1 MRQDGLVLR
10 PVVPSFCGCSAWKFN
25 HNLAKSL
32 GLTLELR
39 VFAAPDQI
47 FATMGQQ
54 RSWHMLRILLVALS
68 IVYGDLSNEVG
79 LGHVDSEKSFLNAGL
94 FAHHAHGVFQTFE
107 GEGEH
112 AVAHE
117 LLNDSNALA
126 VLPYALGLGVD
137 PSIFGEGVCQ
147 AL

>member
-1 MRQDGLVLR
+1 LNYGGGCRILAVKPIDQNNVPFGIGQAMRQDGLVLR

-32 GLTLELR
+32 GLTLQLR
-39 VFAAPDQI
+39 VFATPDQI

-79 LGHVDSEKSFLNAGL
+79 LGHVDSEKKFSERRFICSSCAWR
-94 FAHHAHGVFQTFE
+94 
-107 GEGEH
+107 
-112 AVAHE
+112 
-117 LLNDSNALA
+117 
-126 VLPYALGLGVD
+126 LPNL
-137 PSIFGEGVCQ
+137 
-147 AL
+147 